1 VKELIEEQI
10 VWDANAC
17 IYMRRLGNQ
26 VINTVQQLIVEKDG

>member
-10 VWDANAC
+10 VWEADAC

-26 VINTVQQLIVEKDG
+26 VINTVQQLMIEKDG